1 MCAKSGLQP
10 IPEMT
15 RSRGMTRPPGLERG
29 SMHVAISD
37 SAIAVA
43 AVAQISG
50 DVFKVNAAE
59 FERSRFEVAAFSSS
73 SRRRPRDIGPR

>member
-1 MCAKSGLQP
+1 LRAHWAALITPTNASVNTNVCEIRPSTYPGDDPLP
-10 IPEMT
+10 
-15 RSRGMTRPPGLERG
+15 GHDRPPGLERG

-50 DVFKVNAAE
+50 DVFKVNAGIRE
-59 FERSRFEVAAFSSS
+59 ISF
-73 SRRRPRDIGPR
+73 